1 MIELFRIDGT
11 SRGADST
18 ALNLGVTGYFTTLI
32 IISANS
38 SGR

>member
-1 MIELFRIDGT
+1 MIALAIERT
-11 SRGADST
+11 SGGADST
-18 ALNLGVTGYFTTLI
+18 ALNFGVTGYFTPLI